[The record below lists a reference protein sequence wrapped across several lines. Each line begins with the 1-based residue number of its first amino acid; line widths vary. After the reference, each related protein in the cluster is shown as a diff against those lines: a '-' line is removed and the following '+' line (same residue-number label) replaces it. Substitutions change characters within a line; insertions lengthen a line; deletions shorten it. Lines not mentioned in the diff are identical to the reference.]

1 MAPLIAFDNVP
12 GRGFNMS
19 VASITNGSMAM
30 SIATY
35 ATLLKDA
42 ETKSDAQVAV
52 LSDAL
57 ELQEEMTADLLQAL
71 DVGQI
76 IDVVV

>member
-1 MAPLIAFDNVP
+1 
-12 GRGFNMS
+12 
-19 VASITNGSMAM
+19 MAM